1 MKISDFGTYTYRKFD
16 YTFLNRVIVTFSF
29 AEPENKNGI
38 DERMKEFSSSQFGIQ
53 SPNAF
58 FENGTRLN
66 RSDGRISFSFT
77 KQSASVDIDGEVY
90 KSFGDTI
97 IPLAYKLR
105 VYVNDVVGANQLQSI
120 SIRKINLWQFEYDK
134 NVLNFDTNK
143 AREIIFSSS
152 YNALKINTDIQA
164 DELIRDLRQSKWSDD
179 NSWIKLRSG
188 FVNSETDAKEKK
200 SYGLFLDSE
209 GFESPVDGIKTQ
221 EIDDELKTIN
231 TNLYNAYM
239 WCISEKVR
247 TIMEKGK
254 ED

>member
-1 MKISDFGTYTYRKFD
+1 MNICDFPTYPHRIYD
-16 YTFLNRVIVTFSF
+16 YTFLNRVIVSFSF
-29 AEPENKNGI
+29 VQPDNTIGI
-38 DERMKEFSSSQFGIQ
+38 DERMKEFSSSLFGVQ

-66 RSDGRISFSFT
+66 SSDGRISFSFT
-77 KQSASVDIDGEVY
+77 KQSASVDIDGDGY

-105 VYVNDVVGANQLQSI
+105 VYVNDVAGIDLLHSI
-120 SIRKINLWQFEYDK
+120 SIRKINFWQFEYDK
-134 NVLNFDTNK
+134 NVQKFDTNK
-143 AREIIFSSS
+143 AREIIFSRN
-152 YNALKINTDIQA
+152 YNDLKMNSEVKA
-164 DELIRDLRQSKWSDD
+164 DESIVDFKHNKWSE
-179 NSWIKLRSG
+179 NNCWFELRSG
-188 FVNSETDAKEKK
+188 FVNLETDGKEKN

-209 GFESPVDGIKTQ
+209 GFESPIDGIKTQ
-221 EIDDELKTIN
+221 VIDDVLKSIN
-231 TNLYNAYM
+231 KNLYNAYM